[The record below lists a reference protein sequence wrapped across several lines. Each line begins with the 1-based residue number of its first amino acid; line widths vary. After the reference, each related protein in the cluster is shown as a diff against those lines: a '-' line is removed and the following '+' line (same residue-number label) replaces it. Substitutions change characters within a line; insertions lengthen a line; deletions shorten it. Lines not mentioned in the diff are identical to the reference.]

1 MLSGMRTQTAASAAP
16 DRAADRPPILSAL
29 HVLGFSYA
37 EVGRLLGITTMS
49 VHEWATN
56 RRPIPLVR
64 HLALQFV
71 VTRLVGIVGAKHPP
85 QTRYARRSQIA
96 VEAATKWAQLSRD
109 ELAEDTGGA
118 YRAEDIERG
127 IALGERVIARLEVQ

>member
-1 MLSGMRTQTAASAAP
+1 MRTQTAASAAP
-16 DRAADRPPILSAL
+16 DRAAERPPIFSAL

-37 EVGRLLGITTMS
+37 EIGRLLGVTTMS
-49 VHEWATN
+49 VHEWATGK
-56 RRPIPLVR
+56 RPIPLVR

-71 VTRLVGIVGAKHPP
+71 VTRLTGIVGAKYPP
-85 QTRYARRSQIA
+85 HTRYAKRSAVA
-96 VEAATKWAQLSRD
+96 VEAAIKWAQLSRD

-127 IALGERVIARLEVQ
+127 IALGERVVARLEAQ